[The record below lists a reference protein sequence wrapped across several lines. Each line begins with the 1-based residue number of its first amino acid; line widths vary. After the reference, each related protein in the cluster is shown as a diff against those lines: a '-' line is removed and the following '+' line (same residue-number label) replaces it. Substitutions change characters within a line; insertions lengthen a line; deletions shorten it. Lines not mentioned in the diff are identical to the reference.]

1 MVSKRDSFKG
11 ELRGLVRCEEN
22 SRVNLRSPHR
32 DRDRSEQEEHVFER
46 KSLTWPILLAIFMIV
61 GVVGLTVGWILL
73 NVFSAISAPTQSSSV
88 YWILLS
94 VGSII
99 FVFILVGI
107 ILYLIWI
114 IQNINLNRRQSN
126 FIDAVTHELKTPIA
140 SLKLYLQTLH
150 RRPVEGEQRIEF
162 YRTMMEDVDRLDGL
176 INQLL
181 DVARLQQ
188 KQEDPLPPEWVG
200 LDEVVR
206 HFASELT
213 TRNPSLEGK
222 VHVEVSPCEVLAHR
236 IDAEILVRNL
246 LENAVKYAGN
256 PPKIEA
262 SLTYADGFATLS
274 VTDNGT
280 GVPRHLRRKIFQR
293 FYRAG
298 NELERKQSG
307 TGLGLFLVRSIVQR
321 LRGNVRVIDV
331 PKQSGSRFIVSLP
344 NARLQAVENAMD

>member
-1 MVSKRDSFKG
+1 M
-11 ELRGLVRCEEN
+11 
-22 SRVNLRSPHR
+22 
-32 DRDRSEQEEHVFER
+32 FER

-61 GVVGLTVGWILL
+61 GVVGLTVGWVLL
-73 NVFSAISAPTQSSSV
+73 NVFNAISAPTKNSSV
-88 YWILLS
+88 YWVLLS

-99 FVFILVGI
+99 FVFILIGI
-107 ILYLIWI
+107 ILYLVWI

-162 YRTMMEDVDRLDGL
+162 YRTMMEDVDRLDRL

-188 KQEDPLPPEWVG
+188 KQNDPAPPEWID
-200 LDEVVR
+200 LDAVIRQFVT
-206 HFASELT
+206 ELT
-213 TRNPSLEGK
+213 TQNSIPADSVRLQ
-222 VHVEVSPCEVLAHR
+222 VATCEILAHR
-236 IDAEILVRNL
+236 VDAEILIRNL
-246 LENAVKYAGN
+246 MENAIKYAGK
-256 PPKIEA
+256 PPEIDIELKY
-262 SLTYADGFATLS
+262 SDGFATLS
-274 VTDNGT
+274 VSDNGT

-298 NELERKQSG
+298 DELERRQSG

-321 LRGNVRVIDV
+321 LKGNVRVVDV
-331 PKQSGSRFIVSLP
+331 PRKTGSCFVVSLP
-344 NARLQAVENAMD
+344 NARLRTS

>member
-1 MVSKRDSFKG
+1 MDTRSQQISIT
-11 ELRGLVRCEEN
+11 
-22 SRVNLRSPHR
+22 NLQPRKP
-32 DRDRSEQEEHVFER
+32 DVFER
-46 KSLTWPILLAIFMIV
+46 KSLTWPILLAILMIV
-61 GVVGLTVGWILL
+61 GVVGLTIGWILL
-73 NVFSAISAPTQSSSV
+73 NVFNAISVPNQNSSV

-94 VGSII
+94 VGSIM

-107 ILYLIWI
+107 VLYLVWI

-162 YRTMMEDVDRLDGL
+162 YRTMMEDVDRLDRL

-188 KQEDPLPPEWVG
+188 KQADPAPPEWVG
-200 LDEVVR
+200 LDEVIR
-206 HFASELT
+206 HFVSELT
-213 TRNPSLEGK
+213 TQNSIQQEQVKIELA
-222 VHVEVSPCEVLAHR
+222 PCEIFAHR
-236 IDAEILVRNL
+236 VDAEILVRNL
-246 LENAVKYAGN
+246 LENAVKYAGT
-256 PPKIEA
+256 PPAIEVA
-262 SLTYADGFATLS
+262 LTYSDGFATLS
-274 VTDNGT
+274 VLDNGT

-298 NELERKQSG
+298 DELERKQSG

-321 LRGNVRVIDV
+321 LKGNVRVTDV
-331 PKQSGSRFIVSLP
+331 PRQSGSSFVVSLP
-344 NARLQAVENAMD
+344 NARLRTT